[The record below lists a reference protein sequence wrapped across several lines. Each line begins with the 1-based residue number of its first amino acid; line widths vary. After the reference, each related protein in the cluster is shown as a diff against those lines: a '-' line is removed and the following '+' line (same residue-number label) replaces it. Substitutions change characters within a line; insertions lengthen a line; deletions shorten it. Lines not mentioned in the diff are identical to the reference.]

1 MTDPDNTAGSG
12 GLPPFGGRRLLYVAT
27 GALSAAHTPF
37 WVNWLGMSY
46 PELEIKV
53 ALTRSAERFVT
64 RQALAPITPGDVFT
78 DAWPSE
84 AAATAPHVE
93 LAEWADTVVVNPATF
108 SFVARL
114 ATGLADTPV
123 MLALQC
129 TRAAVAVAPSMP
141 PGAVDSEPFTRHAA
155 ALSARRNVVLAPPVM
170 GLSVTTGRND
180 AALNAPLPD
189 VIAALEAL
197 RASTLRAGTGTAA

>member
-1 MTDPDNTAGSG
+1 MTDPGNEADKG
-12 GLPPFGGRRLLYVAT
+12 GPPPFGGRRLLYVVT

-37 WVNWLGMSY
+37 WVNWLSMSY
-46 PELEIKV
+46 PELEIRIAV
-53 ALTRSAERFVT
+53 TRSAERFAT
-64 RQALAPITPGDVFT
+64 RQALAPLIPGDVFT

-84 AAATAPHVE
+84 AATVAPHVE
-93 LAEWADTVVVNPATF
+93 LAEWADTVVVNPATL

-129 TRAAVAVAPSMP
+129 TRAAVAVAPSLP
-141 PGAVDSEPFTRHAA
+141 PGGVDSEVFAKHAA
-155 ALSARRNVVLAPPVM
+155 ALRARRNVVLAPPVM

-197 RASTLRAGTGTAA
+197 RAGIGRAA

>member
-1 MTDPDNTAGSG
+1 MTDPDNAAGNG
-12 GLPPFGGRRLLYVAT
+12 GLPPFGGRRLLYVVT

-46 PELEIKV
+46 PELEVRV
-53 ALTRSAERFVT
+53 AVTRSAERFVT

-84 AAATAPHVE
+84 ASTVAPHVE

-129 TRAAVAVAPSMP
+129 TRAAVAVAPSLP
-141 PGAVDSEPFTRHAA
+141 PGGVDSEAFAKHAA
-155 ALSARRNVVLAPPVM
+155 ALRARRNVVLAPPVM

-189 VIAALEAL
+189 VITALEAL
-197 RASTLRAGTGTAA
+197 RAGTGRAA